1 MKILFGP
8 VSSRRFGRS
17 LGIDLSPSKKQC
29 NFDCVYCELDPK
41 KAQEKQDE
49 IISIDKIISEVKVM
63 LEKNVEFDFLTLT
76 ANGEPSLYPYLNE
89 LILSLRSIAKDKKLL
104 ILSNGTAVLDEDKFN
119 ALLKLDVVKFSLDS
133 AVAKTFYRIDRAL
146 KNIDLEKMIEKMAD
160 FRARFN
166 GDLIMEILVV
176 KDLNDNEEEFE
187 ALNQALKKIMPLRVD
202 LSTIDRPPA
211 YAVKKVSEEKLLELS
226 KLIDST
232 PVLLAKRH
240 YEGEKLSFN
249 EEELLKMLHLRSQ
262 SEIDIEVKFDEQSK
276 TLLNQLI
283 KEKKVKILDLAGVK
297 FVRGIL
303 KKNM

>member
-17 LGIDLSPSKKQC
+17 LGIDLSPNKKQC

-49 IISIDKIISEVKVM
+49 IISIDKIISEVKAM
-63 LEKNVEFDFLTLT
+63 LEKNIEFDFLTLT
-76 ANGEPSLYPYLNE
+76 ANGEPSLYPHLNE

-133 AVAKTFYRIDRAL
+133 AVTKTFYRIDRAL

-176 KDLNDNEEEFE
+176 KDLNDNEEEFK

-297 FVRGIL
+297 FYKV
-303 KKNM
+303 

>member
-8 VSSRRFGRS
+8 ISSRRFGRS
-17 LGIDLSPSKKQC
+17 LGIDLSSSKKQC

-49 IISIDKIISEVKVM
+49 IISIDKIVSEVKAM
-63 LEKNVEFDFLTLT
+63 LKKNVEFDFLTLT

-89 LILSLRSIAKDKKLL
+89 LILSLRNIIKDKKLL
-104 ILSNGTAVLDEDKFN
+104 ILSNGTAVLDENKFN

-133 AVAKTFYRIDRAL
+133 AVPKTFYRIDRAL

-160 FRARFN
+160 FRAQFN

-176 KDLNDNEEEFE
+176 KDLNDNEEEFKI
-187 ALNQALKKIMPLRVD
+187 LNQALKKIMPLRVD

-226 KLIDST
+226 KLIDSI

-240 YEGEKLSFN
+240 YEGKKLSFN

-262 SEIDIEVKFDEQSK
+262 SEIDIEVKFDEKSK

-283 KEKKVKILDLAGVK
+283 KEKKVKILDLAGIK
-297 FVRGIL
+297 FY
-303 KKNM
+303 KA

>member
-17 LGIDLSPSKKQC
+17 LGIDLSPNKKQC

-297 FVRGIL
+297 FYKV
-303 KKNM
+303 

>member
-49 IISIDKIISEVKVM
+49 IISIDKIISEVKAM

-283 KEKKVKILDLAGVK
+283 KEKKVKILDLARVK
-297 FVRGIL
+297 FYKV
-303 KKNM
+303 

>member
-49 IISIDKIISEVKVM
+49 IISIYKIISEVKAM

-76 ANGEPSLYPYLNE
+76 ANGEPSLYPHLNE

-133 AVAKTFYRIDRAL
+133 AVAKTFYRIDRTL

-297 FVRGIL
+297 FY
-303 KKNM
+303 KA

>member
-41 KAQEKQDE
+41 KTQEKQDE

-133 AVAKTFYRIDRAL
+133 AVTKTFYRIDRAL

-297 FVRGIL
+297 FYKV
-303 KKNM
+303 

>member
-49 IISIDKIISEVKVM
+49 IISIDKIISEVKVV

-76 ANGEPSLYPYLNE
+76 ANGEPSLYPHLNE

-176 KDLNDNEEEFE
+176 KDLNDNEEEFK

-202 LSTIDRPPA
+202 LSAIDRPPA
-211 YAVKKVSEEKLLELS
+211 YAVKKVSEKKLLELS

-297 FVRGIL
+297 FYKV
-303 KKNM
+303 

>member
-76 ANGEPSLYPYLNE
+76 ANGGPSLYPYLNE

-133 AVAKTFYRIDRAL
+133 AVTKTFYRIDRAL
-146 KNIDLEKMIEKMAD
+146 KNIDLDKMIEKMAD

-297 FVRGIL
+297 FYKV
-303 KKNM
+303 

>member
-49 IISIDKIISEVKVM
+49 IISIDKIISEVKAM
-63 LEKNVEFDFLTLT
+63 LEKNVKFDFLTLT

-133 AVAKTFYRIDRAL
+133 AVTKTFYRIDRAL

-297 FVRGIL
+297 FYKV
-303 KKNM
+303 

>member
-297 FVRGIL
+297 FYKV
-303 KKNM
+303 

>member
-49 IISIDKIISEVKVM
+49 IISIDKIISEIKVM

-176 KDLNDNEEEFE
+176 KDLNDNEEEFK

-297 FVRGIL
+297 FYKV
-303 KKNM
+303 

>member
-49 IISIDKIISEVKVM
+49 IISINKIISEVKVV

-176 KDLNDNEEEFE
+176 KDLNDNEEEFK
-187 ALNQALKKIMPLRVD
+187 ALNQALKKIMPSRVD

-240 YEGEKLSFN
+240 YEGKKLSFN

-297 FVRGIL
+297 FYKV
-303 KKNM
+303 

>member
-49 IISIDKIISEVKVM
+49 IISIDKIISEVKAM
-63 LEKNVEFDFLTLT
+63 LEKNIEFDFLTLT
-76 ANGEPSLYPYLNE
+76 ANGEPSLYPHLNE
-89 LILSLRSIAKDKKLL
+89 LILSLCSIAKDKKLL

-133 AVAKTFYRIDRAL
+133 AVTKTFYRIDRAL

-176 KDLNDNEEEFE
+176 KDLNDNEEEFK

-297 FVRGIL
+297 FYKV
-303 KKNM
+303 

>member
-29 NFDCVYCELDPK
+29 NFDCVYCELNPK

-49 IISIDKIISEVKVM
+49 IISIDKIISEVKVV

-76 ANGEPSLYPYLNE
+76 ANGEPSLYPHLNE

-297 FVRGIL
+297 FY
-303 KKNM
+303 KA

>member
-49 IISIDKIISEVKVM
+49 IISIYKIISEVKAM

-76 ANGEPSLYPYLNE
+76 ANGEPSLYPHLNE

-187 ALNQALKKIMPLRVD
+187 ALNQALKKSCL
-202 LSTIDRPPA
+202 
-211 YAVKKVSEEKLLELS
+211 
-226 KLIDST
+226 
-232 PVLLAKRH
+232 
-240 YEGEKLSFN
+240 
-249 EEELLKMLHLRSQ
+249 
-262 SEIDIEVKFDEQSK
+262 
-276 TLLNQLI
+276 
-283 KEKKVKILDLAGVK
+283 
-297 FVRGIL
+297 
-303 KKNM
+303 

>member
-49 IISIDKIISEVKVM
+49 IISIDKIISEVKAM
-63 LEKNVEFDFLTLT
+63 LEKNIEFDFLTLT
-76 ANGEPSLYPYLNE
+76 ANGEPSLYPHLNE

-133 AVAKTFYRIDRAL
+133 AVTKTFYHIDRAL

-262 SEIDIEVKFDEQSK
+262 SEIDIEAKFDEQSK

-297 FVRGIL
+297 FY
-303 KKNM
+303 KA

>member
-49 IISIDKIISEVKVM
+49 IISIDKIISEVKAM

-146 KNIDLEKMIEKMAD
+146 KNIDLKKMIEKMAD

-297 FVRGIL
+297 FYKV
-303 KKNM
+303 

>member
-8 VSSRRFGRS
+8 VSSRRFGKS

-49 IISIDKIISEVKVM
+49 IISIDKIVSEVKAM
-63 LEKNVEFDFLTLT
+63 LKKNVEFDFLTLT

-89 LILSLRSIAKDKKLL
+89 LILSLRNIAKDKKLL
-104 ILSNGTAVLDEDKFN
+104 ILSNGTAVLDENKFN

-133 AVAKTFYRIDRAL
+133 AIPKTFHRIDRAL
-146 KNIDLEKMIEKMAD
+146 KNIDLEEMIEKMAD
-160 FRARFN
+160 FRAQFN

-176 KDLNDNEEEFE
+176 KDLNDNEEEFKI
-187 ALNQALKKIMPLRVD
+187 LNQALKKIMPLRVD

-240 YEGEKLSFN
+240 YEGKKLSFN

-262 SEIDIEVKFDEQSK
+262 SEIDIEVKFDEKSK

-283 KEKKVKILDLAGVK
+283 KEKKVKILDLAGIK
-297 FVRGIL
+297 FY
-303 KKNM
+303 KA

>member
-49 IISIDKIISEVKVM
+49 IISIDKIISEVKAM

-133 AVAKTFYRIDRAL
+133 AVTKTFYRIDRAL

-176 KDLNDNEEEFE
+176 KDLNDNEEEFK

-297 FVRGIL
+297 FYKV
-303 KKNM
+303 